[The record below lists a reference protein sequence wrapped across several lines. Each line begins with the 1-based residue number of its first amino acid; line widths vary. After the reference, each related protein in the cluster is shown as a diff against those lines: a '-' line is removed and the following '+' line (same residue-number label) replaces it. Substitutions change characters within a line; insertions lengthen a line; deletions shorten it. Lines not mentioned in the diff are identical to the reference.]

1 VGARARFAAGNWAT
15 AVAGPFDLIVS
26 NPPYIASGVVPTLA
40 EEVRRH
46 DPAAALDG
54 GPDGLDAY
62 RAILADGPRLLGEGG
77 VLALE
82 IGYDQEEAL
91 RALAGTRGFA
101 ACEVARDL
109 AGHPRAV
116 VLRTG
121 SSGR

>member
-1 VGARARFAAGNWAT
+1 
-15 AVAGPFDLIVS
+15 VAGSFDLVVS
-26 NPPYIASGVVPTLA
+26 NPPYIASGVIPTLA

-77 VLALE
+77 ILALE

-91 RALAGTRGFA
+91 RALAGERGFA
-101 ACEVARDL
+101 VREAARDL
-109 AGHPRAV
+109 AGRPRAV
-116 VLRTG
+116 VLRAG